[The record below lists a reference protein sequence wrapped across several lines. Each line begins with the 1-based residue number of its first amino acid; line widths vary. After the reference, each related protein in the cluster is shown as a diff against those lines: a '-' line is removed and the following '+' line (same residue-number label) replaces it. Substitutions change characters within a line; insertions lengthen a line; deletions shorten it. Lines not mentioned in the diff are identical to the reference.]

1 MLSRAFPARIHP
13 LRGRRLRLGALV
25 AALLWLLAPPGLASA
40 HAHLVQADPAPDSVI
55 AHTPSVALFT
65 FDEPLNPALT
75 RVHITDTAGRPV
87 TADTGRLAAGHD
99 GELWQLAL
107 PRLASGTYSVFWTSE
122 SATDGHV
129 MSSFYTFRV
138 APTGGA
144 DAAAA
149 VTGAAAGSYGGASG
163 SSSGGLGLD
172 AGAVATA
179 LLHWLGLMAQ
189 ALWLGALL
197 VELLVLAPARRL
209 RETPA
214 ARLAWH
220 ATPRLWW
227 LVRFAP
233 VVVVWA
239 LAGEVVSL
247 ALQGT
252 GGDWGR
258 ALAPDTLAGILSSQ
272 NGRFVLL
279 RFVVLFVV
287 LILAGGARVPVA
299 VPTVAAATAPV
310 RRGRQA
316 VGIVARP
323 LSRGATASRWEVVRL
338 PLALLAALYMLLV
351 ALSGHAA
358 DVHPLWLSYSIDW
371 LHLVCTAAWA
381 GGLAALA
388 YGVAPSRRALP
399 PTERV
404 LALLPLLD
412 RFSSVAYVAVAAL
425 ALSGLYNAVNHLDAP
440 SVLVNSTYGQLLIV
454 KLALVALLIALSAT
468 HVFGLRPR
476 IARAQQNA
484 ARDIHDS
491 GATATVHEGLATLAA
506 RLRMESWVGA
516 AILLATALMG
526 QTLPSAVSSA
536 AAASTTTDTVP
547 ATISGAAATGG
558 LRGTLTVAPPAVGS
572 TTFTLALSER
582 GAPLNENTAAAIIHL
597 YPAGRPALLAPLDTV
612 AHGTRFSVRGSLA
625 STGTW
630 RADALVRTATAPDY
644 RTLPFTFTVG
654 PGAAFVAPGQN
665 PDAVTIAV
673 APGLLSAPNTFTIA
687 GVNAPAVRLLSQSLD
702 MNMGVLPYPAVS
714 LGGGRWR
721 ARNLFAP
728 MNGRWSLTVQARRA
742 GAWAD
747 VRQFVY
753 QVPLRGAMR
762 LLTPQASPQAAATG
776 SATSGAAPARSRDLS
791 APYNVAF
798 ARTLPYTGFV
808 TEMGSNGVR
817 ALKTGRLIAT
827 GVQAHGVDVL
837 DGTPYVYVTNF
848 GAEPG
853 SVSQIDTRTMR
864 VVRTFNV
871 GLGPAHVVF
880 TPDHRRAFVTNFRTS
895 DLYMLDLVSGATR
908 RIAFPNDTC
917 FQPHGV
923 DISGDGRTLYVACAG
938 ETWIYTIDTHTLR
951 PGRIALTQPGAYG
964 VAVDGPRREV
974 WVTDQTVNAVTV
986 LDERTLKPLATIPVG
1001 KGPALL
1007 VATPDGRRIYVA
1019 DQLGGMVS
1027 VIDAASRRVIA
1038 TIPVAPQPHGPDV
1051 TADGRYVYVASIGG
1065 NAVTIIRTSD
1075 NRVVAVVPSGVGSNE
1090 VAIAH

>member
-1 MLSRAFPARIHP
+1 MLSRACPARIHP
-13 LRGRRLRLGALV
+13 LRARRALLGALV
-25 AALLWLLAPPGLASA
+25 AALLWLFAPPGLASA
-40 HAHLVQADPAPDSVI
+40 HAHLVRADPAPDSVI
-55 AHTPSVALFT
+55 ARAPSVALFT

-75 RVHITDTAGRPV
+75 RVHISDASGRPV
-87 TADTGRLAAGHD
+87 TSDTGHLAAGHD
-99 GELWQLAL
+99 SELWQLAL
-107 PRLASGTYSVFWTSE
+107 PRLASGTYSVIWTSE

-129 MSSFYTFRV
+129 ISSFYTFRV
-138 APTGGA
+138 APNSGA
-144 DAAAA
+144 NGTAA
-149 VTGAAAGSYGGASG
+149 VTGAAAGSYGGGSG
-163 SSSGGLGLD
+163 SGGGLGLD

-220 ATPRLWW
+220 AAPRLWW
-227 LVRFAP
+227 LIRFAP

-279 RFVVLFVV
+279 RFVVLLVALV
-287 LILAGGARVPVA
+287 LAGGARVPVA
-299 VPTVAAATAPV
+299 VPAVVEANARA
-310 RRGRQA
+310 RRGWQA

-323 LSRGATASRWEVVRL
+323 LSLGATSSGWEVVRL
-338 PLALLAALYMLLV
+338 PLTLLAALYMLLV
-351 ALSGHAA
+351 AFSGHAA
-358 DVHPLWLSYSIDW
+358 DVHPLWLSYSVDW

-388 YGVAPSRRALP
+388 YGVAPLRRALP
-399 PTERV
+399 PAERAP
-404 LALLPLLD
+404 ALLPLLD
-412 RFSSVAYVAVAAL
+412 RFSPVAYVAVTAL

-440 SVLVNSTYGQLLIV
+440 SVLVTSTYGQLLIV
-454 KLALVALLIALSAT
+454 KLALVALFIALSAT

-476 IARAQQNA
+476 IVHAQQDA
-484 ARDIHDS
+484 ARNTHDS
-491 GATATVHEGLATLAA
+491 GATASVHEGLATLAA
-506 RLRMESWVGA
+506 RLRLESWVGA

-526 QTLPSAVSSA
+526 QTLPSAASSA
-536 AAASTTTDTVP
+536 ASAPTTATTVP
-547 ATISGAAATGG
+547 ATISGTAATGG
-558 LRGTLTVAPPAVGS
+558 LRGTLTVAPPAVGA
-572 TTFTLALSER
+572 TTFTLALSEH
-582 GAPLNENTAAAIIHL
+582 GAPLSENTSAAIIHL
-597 YPAGRPALLAPLDTV
+597 YPTGRPALVAPLDTV

-625 STGTW
+625 SLGTW
-630 RADALVRTATAPDY
+630 RADVLVRTAAAPDY

-654 PGAAFVAPGQN
+654 PGATFIAPGQN

-673 APGLLSAPNTFTIA
+673 APGLLSAPNTFTIT
-687 GVNAPAVRLLSQSLD
+687 GVSAPAVRLLSRSLD
-702 MNMGVLPYPAVS
+702 MSMGVLPYNAVA

-728 MNGRWSLTVQARRA
+728 MNGRWSLTVQARHA
-742 GAWAD
+742 GAWTD

-762 LLTPQASPQAAATG
+762 LLMPQVSLPTAG
-776 SATSGAAPARSRDLS
+776 STTSGAAPARSHNLS

-817 ALKTGRLIAT
+817 VLKTGRLIAT

-871 GLGPAHVVF
+871 GLGPAHIVF
-880 TPDHRRAFVTNFRTS
+880 TPDRRRAFVTNFRSS

-917 FQPHGV
+917 FQPHGI
-923 DISGDGRTLYVACAG
+923 DIAGDGRTLYVACAG
-938 ETWIYTIDTHTLR
+938 GAWIYTVDTRTLR
-951 PGRIALTQPGAYG
+951 TGRVAPTQPGAYG

-986 LDERTLKPLATIPVG
+986 LDEQTLKPLATIPVG

-1038 TIPVAPQPHGPDV
+1038 TIPVASQPHGPDV
-1051 TADGRYVYVASIGG
+1051 TVDGRYVYVASIGG

-1075 NRVVAVVPSGVGSNE
+1075 NRVVAVVPSGTGSNE